1 MSATIK
7 DSGEVYI
14 EEDLIGHLDGLT
26 FTIDSSQTGLE
37 AQALQAAAEKAV
49 GPEIDRILTSIS
61 SGTHAIF
68 TLSDKGEILWG
79 GKAIGRIAASGS
91 IFAPDAELIGGTFG
105 KPVLQQ
111 MASDRMREFLKAEVQ
126 TLLAPLKAL
135 KDLIDS
141 ADTLPAAKG
150 FGYVLFENNGAI
162 ERRDH
167 LQAVRDLDQDAR
179 RQLRSVSVIFGHY
192 NVYLNDL
199 TKPKPAR
206 LLSLLVAFG
215 AGGDK
220 KPWIPFAGVTS
231 IPNDGELDAKNYS
244 AQALSLA
251 GYRAVGG
258 RIIRFD
264 ILNRLAFLI
273 RDAQNLFKTTKKDGV
288 QGHKFQIMSEMLAL
302 LGSTYEDVQGVL
314 RELGYKSET
323 AAESLTRPASE
334 HMDNTQS
341 TATAPSETSEA
352 PASQTA
358 EPQSAEPQHAEPEKS
373 ETEKLGLEK
382 SDTEKS
388 EPLNIVKAE
397 PVIPEKTAGDTT
409 PKKTKAKK
417 TISVYQHRE
426 TLEDGSIKELENLEY
441 WYFPSRGQ
449 KGFRPKKNAGF
460 KGNRKQKPFKA
471 NKPFQN
477 NKGANRAP
485 SQKQIENSPFAALA
499 SLKNNK
505 KD

>member
-1 MSATIK
+1 
-7 DSGEVYI
+7 
-14 EEDLIGHLDGLT
+14 
-26 FTIDSSQTGLE
+26 
-37 AQALQAAAEKAV
+37 
-49 GPEIDRILTSIS
+49 
-61 SGTHAIF
+61 
-68 TLSDKGEILWG
+68 
-79 GKAIGRIAASGS
+79 
-91 IFAPDAELIGGTFG
+91 
-105 KPVLQQ
+105 
-111 MASDRMREFLKAEVQ
+111 MREFLKAEVQ
-126 TLLAPLKAL
+126 THLAPLKAL

-141 ADTLPAAKG
+141 AETLPAAKG

-231 IPNDGELDAKNYS
+231 IPNEGELDAKHYS

-273 RDAQNLFKTTKKDGV
+273 RDAQTLFKTTKKDGV

-323 AAESLTRPASE
+323 ASEPLTRPISE
-334 HMDNTQS
+334 PTENPSSDPTP
-341 TATAPSETSEA
+341 APEAETEKKDDTPIKSETSTSAEKETSKQDTSEPAAPDVETKDPDIIAPDIKA
-352 PASQTA
+352 PATI
-358 EPQSAEPQHAEPEKS
+358 E
-373 ETEKLGLEK
+373 
-382 SDTEKS
+382 
-388 EPLNIVKAE
+388 IVKAE
-397 PVIPEKTAGDTT
+397 TTAPTET
-409 PKKTKAKK
+409 VKNPSPKKAKAKK
-417 TISVYQHRE
+417 VISVYQHRE
-426 TLEDGSIKELENLEY
+426 TLEDGTIKELDNLEY
-441 WYFPSRGQ
+441 WHFPSRGQ
-449 KGFRPKKNAGF
+449 KGFRPKNNTGF
-460 KGNRKQKPFKA
+460 KGNRKQKPFKG
-471 NKPFQN
+471 NKSFKN
-477 NKGANRAP
+477 NKGANKPP